1 MELNCLWCP
10 LRVAANVLGPVAVA
24 DYGAINCQVTTKA
37 DASHNVE
44 LTTKTAIE
52 PNACY
57 ALVAVLLAEISIGA
71 RFFVLFCGWGKNI
84 FEIVCKYKINTY
96 LRSVVSNEA
105 TM

>member
-1 MELNCLWCP
+1 
-10 LRVAANVLGPVAVA
+10 VLGAVA

-57 ALVAVLLAEISIGA
+57 ALVAVLLAVNSNRSKI
-71 RFFVLFCGWGKNI
+71 FCSFLWVG
-84 FEIVCKYKINTY
+84 EKYF
-96 LRSVVSNEA
+96 
-105 TM
+105 